1 MQTCTK
7 ILQVA
12 AMNKKAVWQYRCGI
26 NMYQSHWKEHF
37 PPLASSTS
45 QIKLGNMISKWKL
58 TAVLPLSMCRYE
70 LIAMCWL
77 MNPKDR
83 PSFSDLVV
91 RLKDYWDNE
100 HFYVVQSL

>member
-26 NMYQSHWKEHF
+26 NTYQSHWKEHF

-45 QIKLGNMISKWKL
+45 QIKLGKYDLEMEINCCPSNINMQGRTHSN
-58 TAVLPLSMCRYE
+58 VLSHESQRQA
-70 LIAMCWL
+70 LI
-77 MNPKDR
+77 
-83 PSFSDLVV
+83 
-91 RLKDYWDNE
+91 
-100 HFYVVQSL
+100 Q